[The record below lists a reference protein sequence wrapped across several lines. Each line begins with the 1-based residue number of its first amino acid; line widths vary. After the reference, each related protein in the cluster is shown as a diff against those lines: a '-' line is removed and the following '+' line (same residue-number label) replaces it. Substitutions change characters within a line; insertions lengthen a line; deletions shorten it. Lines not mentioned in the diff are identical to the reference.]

1 MRALLSVLGLVFIGI
16 MVALFLKKDR
26 PELSS
31 FLILFLCVFIAMH
44 ILTLFRT
51 IWEEVQIF
59 EKYLSEY
66 SYFMRLL
73 LKMIGLTYL
82 SELAAGICKDYGY
95 SSVGNQIEILG
106 KMLIVVVGLPILKT
120 IMELLEE
127 VLK

>member
-1 MRALLSVLGLVFIGI
+1 MLLSVLGLVFIGI
-16 MVALFLKKDR
+16 IVALFLKKDR
-26 PELSS
+26 PEVSS
-31 FLILFLCVFIAMH
+31 FLILFLCIFIAMH
-44 ILTLFRT
+44 ILTLFQT
-51 IWEEVQIF
+51 ILEEVRFF
-59 EKYLSEY
+59 EKYLSQY
-66 SYFMRLL
+66 SYFLRLL

>member
-1 MRALLSVLGLVFIGI
+1 MLLSVLGLVFIGI

-26 PELSS
+26 PEVSS
-31 FLILFLCVFIAMH
+31 FLILFLCIFIAMH
-44 ILTLFRT
+44 ILTLFQT
-51 IWEEVQIF
+51 ILEEVRFF
-59 EKYLSEY
+59 EKYLSQY
-66 SYFMRLL
+66 SYFLRLL

>member
-31 FLILFLCVFIAMH
+31 FLILFLCIFIAMH

-66 SYFMRLL
+66 SYFLRLL

>member
-1 MRALLSVLGLVFIGI
+1 MRALLAVLGLVFIGI

-31 FLILFLCVFIAMH
+31 FLILFLCIFIAMH

-66 SYFMRLL
+66 SYFLRLL

-82 SELAAGICKDYGY
+82 SELAASICKDYGY